1 MSPGLGRLLNSSSYA
16 SDDSQNVF
24 KFSEFT
30 REKMDMEEREN
41 AENTSYVS
49 VTKEMQLPPPRKKI
63 TNKND
68 MNSWKREEKKEYWN
82 NERKVDN
89 LLYF

>member
-30 REKMDMEEREN
+30 REKMDMEGREN

-49 VTKEMQLPPPRKKI
+49 VTKEMQLPPRKKI

-68 MNSWKREEKKEYWN
+68 INSWKREEKKE
-82 NERKVDN
+82 
-89 LLYF
+89 